1 MMDIN
6 LLIDDRDVAAST
18 GATFERRDPITGD
31 VASRAAAASVADA
44 QAAADAAAAAFP
56 VWSKLGPNA
65 RRSVLL
71 KAADLLEGRA
81 AEFVNLMATE
91 IGATAGWAQF
101 NVKLAAGMLREAA
114 SLTTQITGEII
125 PSDKPGCVSMAVR
138 QPAGVVLGIAPWNAP
153 VILGVRAIATPLACG
168 NTVVLKASEICPGT
182 HHLIGA
188 VLRDAGLPAGAINVI
203 TNAPENAPEIIEALI
218 AHPAVRRINFTG
230 STRVGRII
238 AETAARFL
246 KPVLLEL
253 GGKASLVVLDDA
265 DLDAAVAASAFGAF
279 MNQGQICMSTERIV
293 VDNAVADD
301 FVAKLAAKAESLQAG
316 NPRHGNF
323 ALGSLVGVEAAE
335 RIGGLVNDA
344 VSKGAKLLAGGRV
357 DGTVMSAT
365 VLDHV
370 TPAMRLYGEESFGPV
385 VCVIRATGVE
395 EAVRIANDTE
405 YGLSAAVFGRDITR
419 ALDVAHRIDSGICHI
434 NGATVH
440 DEAQMPFGGVKAS
453 GYGRFGGKAGIAEF
467 TELRWITIE
476 TGPQHFPI

>member
-18 GATFERRDPITGD
+18 GATFDRRDPITGE

-56 VWSKLGPNA
+56 AWSKLGPNA

-188 VLRDAGLPAGAINVI
+188 VLREAGLPAGAINVI

>member
-1 MMDIN
+1 MLDIN

-56 VWSKLGPNA
+56 AWSKLGPNA
-65 RRSVLL
+65 RRSALL

-81 AEFVNLMATE
+81 ADFVNLMATE

-182 HHLIGA
+182 HRLIGA
-188 VLRDAGLPAGAINVI
+188 VLREAGLPAGVVNVI
-203 TNAPENAPEIIEALI
+203 TNAPEDAGEIVESLI

-293 VDNAVADD
+293 VDNTVADD
-301 FVAKLAAKAESLQAG
+301 FVSKLAAKAESLQAG

-365 VLDHV
+365 VLDQV

-385 VCVIRATGVE
+385 VCVIRASGVE

-453 GYGRFGGKAGIAEF
+453 GYGRFGGKAGISEF